1 MKAQHHTPILLE
13 RLGVLLALAA
23 VLSACVAAP
32 AAPGAPAAPAA
43 TPPPEAPAETA
54 APAVEAVTLSFWFL
68 GTGQGRI
75 DATKQALQFCATKYP
90 NITVEPTFYNY
101 DDYSKAMPAALAAGN
116 PPDFSFADPTAP
128 NMPNYVAAGQVIPI
142 ADLIAQYG
150 WDKKVQPGVITFYDP
165 LYGDKS
171 YGVPLVSAER
181 GIFYN
186 KDMLVELGGD
196 VPKTMDEFEA
206 LLAKAKEKGYIPLA
220 MGNSDKYGADLY
232 WQYLL
237 FSYLVE
243 GDWKSFV
250 SGTMKQEAGVPWGG
264 EAMQK
269 AIAKFLEW
277 KDKGYFNEDFA
288 SQASGDLHALFSQG
302 KVLFYSNDTSLN
314 AALIADEPQFEIGFM
329 NWPRTYPDKPLLTL
343 SDPGNLLVIPKDSKH
358 PVEAAQIIDCL
369 LTPEVG
375 MMYAA
380 NGDIPLQQGID
391 LAQVQSPAPFIRDQ
405 LAVVGDQTPIGWLNY
420 MAPPDFPDRQ
430 GSEMQ
435 KLLAGDITAEE
446 YVTSLQKIYDEAIAN
461 K

>member
-1 MKAQHHTPILLE
+1 
-13 RLGVLLALAA
+13 V
-23 VLSACVAAP
+23 P
-32 AAPGAPAAPAA
+32 AA
-43 TPPPEAPAETA
+43 EE
-54 APAVEAVTLSFWFL
+54 VTLGFWFL

-75 DATKQALQFCATKYP
+75 DATKQALEFCATKYP
-90 NITVEPTFYNY
+90 NIKVEPTFYNY

-116 PPDFSFADPTAP
+116 PPDLSFADPTAP
-128 NMPNYVAAGQVIPI
+128 NMPNYVAAGQIIPI

-232 WQYLL
+232 WEYLL
-237 FSYLVE
+237 FSYLAE

-250 SGTMKQEAGVPWGG
+250 SATMKQEAGVPWGG

-269 AIAKFLEW
+269 AVAKFLEW

-288 SQASGDLHALFSQG
+288 SQASGDLHTLFSQG

-314 AALIADEPQFEIGFM
+314 AALIADEPEFEIGFM
-329 NWPRTYPDKPLLTL
+329 NWPRTYQDKPLLTL

-358 PVEAAQIIDCL
+358 LTEAAQIIDC
-369 LTPEVG
+369 
-375 MMYAA
+375 
-380 NGDIPLQQGID
+380 
-391 LAQVQSPAPFIRDQ
+391 F
-405 LAVVGDQTPIGWLNY
+405 
-420 MAPPDFPDRQ
+420 
-430 GSEMQ
+430 
-435 KLLAGDITAEE
+435 
-446 YVTSLQKIYDEAIAN
+446 
-461 K
+461 